1 MRRTSKELKRISR
14 DMLNQRYAAPMGAF
28 VTASLISTVIE
39 TPFSMSLGDHP
50 STAQFVIFCIAE
62 FLILLIR
69 QILQVGVMQMHL
81 NMTRGKSYRV
91 RDMFHPFRLGTEQFF
106 FASFLCGLLTLIFC
120 IPVFLSAFYL
130 YHIGVTPL
138 SVGLLA
144 LAGLFSLAL
153 VVCFTLNYHLVFL
166 FLLDYPQMKVRDAFH
181 ECRRLMRGNRRR
193 LLGILFSFLGWG
205 ILILCSLG
213 IASLW
218 ASPYMTQ
225 TLIIFYLDCTGE
237 LDRLPIRE
245 YNAQTRRFSNPFF

>member
-106 FASFLCGLLTLIFC
+106 SPRF
-120 IPVFLSAFYL
+120 SA
-130 YHIGVTPL
+130 
-138 SVGLLA
+138 
-144 LAGLFSLAL
+144 
-153 VVCFTLNYHLVFL
+153 
-166 FLLDYPQMKVRDAFH
+166 D
-181 ECRRLMRGNRRR
+181 
-193 LLGILFSFLGWG
+193 
-205 ILILCSLG
+205 CSL
-213 IASLW
+213 
-218 ASPYMTQ
+218 
-225 TLIIFYLDCTGE
+225 
-237 LDRLPIRE
+237 
-245 YNAQTRRFSNPFF
+245 